1 MEEHMNTDLNN
12 RSRSV
17 GRGAVGSYLPTALA
31 IHDLSCF
38 GKCALTVILPTLSA
52 AGVQTV
58 PIPTALLSTH
68 TGGFEGFYFED
79 MTGQMERIAEHLNV
93 IEVKVDAIYT
103 GFLGS
108 AEQIKTV
115 SGIIDTFTKEER
127 PLVLIDPVMG
137 DDGVLYSTY
146 TRELMLGMRELCKK
160 ADVITPNITEACFLT
175 DTEYKETA
183 DMTEMEAS
191 EYASGIMKKLKTF
204 GAEKIAIT
212 GLHYDNNK
220 VATYGYDNE
229 IGEFI
234 YGSEQIDRSY
244 PGTGDLFAS
253 VLLAWLMK
261 GMSFRS
267 AVEKASSFTKT
278 VIEYTSHFDTP
289 IRNGVYFEPFL
300 GELK

>member
-108 AEQIKTV
+108 AE
-115 SGIIDTFTKEER
+115 
-127 PLVLIDPVMG
+127 
-137 DDGVLYSTY
+137 
-146 TRELMLGMRELCKK
+146 
-160 ADVITPNITEACFLT
+160 
-175 DTEYKETA
+175 
-183 DMTEMEAS
+183 
-191 EYASGIMKKLKTF
+191 
-204 GAEKIAIT
+204 
-212 GLHYDNNK
+212 
-220 VATYGYDNE
+220 
-229 IGEFI
+229 
-234 YGSEQIDRSY
+234 
-244 PGTGDLFAS
+244 
-253 VLLAWLMK
+253 
-261 GMSFRS
+261 
-267 AVEKASSFTKT
+267 
-278 VIEYTSHFDTP
+278 
-289 IRNGVYFEPFL
+289 
-300 GELK
+300 